1 MRKCKEFKVSPT
13 ATGSTKRVCAK
24 YETVNDDVAMV
35 PEAEKADGNMGIV
48 VPEPVSGLGALKM
61 KDFIG
66 PGAGLLG
73 TGLGAVL
80 ARRYGDQL
88 HSVVSENYGLF
99 GAGLG
104 VLASMLTYYTSGKKA
119 MISGVVS
126 SIMLGLGIQYIPR
139 LASGDLFGCDYSG
152 LGLLTAEPVG
162 YLPEVQDAGTA
173 PSPVYSA
180 TDIDAW
186 GRVV

>member
-1 MRKCKEFKVSPT
+1 MRKCAEFKVSPT

-24 YETVNDDVAMV
+24 YENVNDDIAMV
-35 PEAEKADGNMGIV
+35 PETDKAEGNMGIV
-48 VPEPVSGLGALKM
+48 VPEPVSGLGQLAM
-61 KDFIG
+61 DDFIG

-80 ARRYGDQL
+80 ARRYGDKL
-88 HSVVSENYGLF
+88 HTVVSEYYGLF
-99 GAGLG
+99 GAGMG
-104 VLASMLTYYTSGKKA
+104 VLASMLTYYTSGRNQ

-126 SIMLGLGIQYIPR
+126 SIMLGLGIQFIPK
-139 LASGDLFGCDYSG
+139 LAEGNLFGCSYDG

-162 YLPEVQDAGTA
+162 YLPEVSDAGAA

>member
-24 YETVNDDVAMV
+24 YENVDNDVAMV
-35 PEAEKADGNMGIV
+35 PEVDKAVGNLGIV
-48 VPEPVSGLGALKM
+48 VPEPVSGLGAM
-61 KDFIG
+61 GFEDFVG
-66 PGAGLLG
+66 PGVGLLG

-80 ARRYGDQL
+80 ARRYGDKI
-88 HSVVSENYGLF
+88 HSVVSEYYGLF
-99 GAGLG
+99 GAGMG
-104 VLASMLTYYTSGKKA
+104 ILASMVTYYTGGKNQ

-126 SIMLGLGIQYIPR
+126 SIMLGLGIQFIPR
-139 LASGDLFGCDYSG
+139 LAEGNLFGYDG

-162 YLPEVQDAGTA
+162 YLPGVQDAGAA
-173 PSPVYSA
+173 PSAVYST

>member
-24 YETVNDDVAMV
+24 YETLNDDVAMV
-35 PEAEKADGNMGIV
+35 PEDTKSESSMGIV
-48 VPEPVSGLGALKM
+48 VPEPVSGLGQLAM
-61 KDFIG
+61 DDFIG

-80 ARRYGDQL
+80 ARRYGDKL
-88 HSVVSENYGLF
+88 HGVVSEYYGLF
-99 GAGLG
+99 GAGMG
-104 VLASMLTYYTSGKKA
+104 ILASMLTYYTGGRSQ

-126 SIMLGLGIQYIPR
+126 SIMLGLGIQFIPK
-139 LASGDLFGCDYSG
+139 LAEGNLFGCNYSG

-162 YLPEVQDAGTA
+162 YLPQVTDAGSA
-173 PSPVYSA
+173 PAPVYGA

>member
-13 ATGSTKRVCAK
+13 ATGSKRVCAK
-24 YETVNDDVAMV
+24 YETVNDDVVMV
-35 PEAEKADGNMGIV
+35 PENEKADGNLGIV
-48 VPEPVSGLGALKM
+48 VPEPVAGLGMMAM
-61 KDFIG
+61 DDFVG
-66 PGAGLLG
+66 PGVGLLG

-80 ARRYGDQL
+80 ARRYGDKL
-88 HSVVSENYGLF
+88 HSIVPEYYGLF
-99 GAGLG
+99 GAGMG
-104 VLASMLTYYTSGKKA
+104 ILASMLTYYTSGRNQ

-126 SIMLGLGIQYIPR
+126 SIMLGLGIQFIPR
-139 LASGDLFGCDYSG
+139 LAEGDLFGCDYRG

-162 YLPEVQDAGTA
+162 YLPGVQDAGGA
-173 PSPVYSA
+173 PSPVYNA